1 MTYFEG
7 ILKACVEG
15 GAGGEEAGP
24 VLGVLLTLL
33 QKGAGDDLT
42 HRG

>member
-24 VLGVLLTLL
+24 VLGVLALL